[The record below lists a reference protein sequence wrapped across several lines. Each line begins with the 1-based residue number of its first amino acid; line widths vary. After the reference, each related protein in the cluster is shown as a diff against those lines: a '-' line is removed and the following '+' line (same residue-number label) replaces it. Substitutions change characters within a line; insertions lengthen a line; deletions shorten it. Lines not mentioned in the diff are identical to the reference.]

1 MGVEAEVIIR
11 MAAVQCKIQTDLGN
25 TTCKNIEQLKMIYSV
40 VFPVRYSEQ
49 FFKDVVTNADSGLIK
64 LAYHNAVMVGGIC
77 CRLEEAD
84 QKVYIMTIGI
94 LAPYQRCGIGS
105 KLLAEV
111 LSNVEKDFPK
121 VKEVYLHVQ
130 EGRDD
135 AVAFYQKHGFVQG
148 EALQNYYKNADPP
161 HATVLRKTMQ

>member
-1 MGVEAEVIIR
+1 
-11 MAAVQCKIQTDLGN
+11 MAKIQLDLGDA
-25 TTCKNIEQLKMIYSV
+25 TPKNIEQLKMIYSV

-49 FFKDVVTNADSGLIK
+49 FFKDVVNNANNGLIK

-77 CRLEEAD
+77 CRLETAGD
-84 QKVYIMTIGI
+84 VLKVYIMTIAI

-105 KLLAEV
+105 ELLAEV
-111 LSNVEKDFPK
+111 LQNITDVKKEFHQYAK

-135 AVAFYQKHGFVQG
+135 AVAFYKKHGFEEG
-148 EALQNYYKNADPP
+148 ETVQNYYKRADPP
-161 HATVLRKTMQ
+161 HAIILRKAL